1 MGANGAL
8 TEEDRSRLEGI
19 IAHHQQIVV
28 EIEAEAAI
36 ALEALKTMT
45 KQRNEAHAWLASLST
60 TADKGSLP
68 HVIKHEEI
76 LLGDIDE
83 QMLNVEGEL
92 YVLGGLE
99 CEDVTYPGNHARLNL
114 PMM

>member
-1 MGANGAL
+1 MNHFLGPIGLNGAIA
-8 TEEDRSRLEGI
+8 EEGRARLEGI

-36 ALEALKTMT
+36 ALDALKTMT

-68 HVIKHEEI
+68 
-76 LLGDIDE
+76 
-83 QMLNVEGEL
+83 
-92 YVLGGLE
+92 
-99 CEDVTYPGNHARLNL
+99 TS
-114 PMM
+114 